1 MICATIIKSSFSPE
15 DWYDIIRAFGESED
29 SAAAIRKALAN
40 ELQPL
45 RNFFLGRRVCSESQV
60 APLNQKP
67 RQNRMSLPKIT
78 LRIKEEPKQF
88 LLRMDSILKEEVKSG
103 KAKTTVKSELDLH
116 SDLHPMTVEFSRDLH
131 ETHEGLVGMFE
142 SCPKETAIIRIAAIA
157 SQWKPQLSYEVYVN
171 AIRELF
177 AKPIKLY
184 NKLYKR
190 RYRLR
195 IPKQESCLPCLV
207 PRLKDQFEKFAF
219 SANKRCLHPYDWN
232 RFYQFVFDSCRYQ
245 SSLTEEDMRYH
256 LRKAGFNKEQSSYIA
271 NVFRH
276 CKEYQDWYRPRSS
289 KRR

>member
-1 MICATIIKSSFSPE
+1 
-15 DWYDIIRAFGESED
+15 
-29 SAAAIRKALAN
+29 
-40 ELQPL
+40 
-45 RNFFLGRRVCSESQV
+45 
-60 APLNQKP
+60 
-67 RQNRMSLPKIT
+67 MSLPEIT

-103 KAKTTVKSELDLH
+103 KEKMTVKSELDLH
-116 SDLHPMTVEFSRDLH
+116 SDLHPMTVGFSPNLH
-131 ETHEGLVGMFE
+131 EIHEGLVGMFE
-142 SCPKETAIIRIAAIA
+142 SCPKEMAIIHIKAIA
-157 SQWKPQLSYEVYVN
+157 SQWKPQLSYEVYIN

-195 IPKQESCLPCLV
+195 IPKQESCLPRLI

-245 SSLTEEDMRYH
+245 SSLTEEDVRY
-256 LRKAGFNKEQSSYIA
+256 LLQKSGFNEEQSNYIA
-271 NVFRH
+271 NVFHH
-276 CKEYQDWYRPRSS
+276 CKEYQDRGRLRSS
-289 KRR
+289 RRR